1 MSLQCTII
9 RTVIKAGLFLA
20 AGLISL
26 TSWAVQWSIYHGP
39 FDQLNGAK
47 EQEKY
52 VRNISSLEI
61 EIWKIRGDYFLL
73 MGKFNDA
80 QVARLALR
88 DIQDSGYEDAF
99 LQQRSLDNGQRITKD
114 SRSEE
119 SVFISQEKTEVIAP
133 LLGPSEDEINYV
145 EEKEISPLLQKGWNE
160 LSYGNAESACQ
171 TFEKAS
177 KQARY
182 KTLAYEGWSQCLQQ
196 QGKHEEAVEKLK
208 WLVRQNYKPLKTL
221 PRLIASLEVTG
232 NLIEQYRYEQ
242 ALIKEQEKAGIGHN
256 QQIALH
262 QQALTLIQMNKA
274 DELIALIDENQSRFR
289 QCRSIEVLMDAA
301 QFFRHHTKPS
311 KSVNQERAARYY
323 GQVLDACP
331 NKWQLRV
338 SVFESLATLLSADAF
353 RQIVER
359 EMTYADQ
366 PDGYQDRIRHSCT
379 VNLMHLVYGLP
390 KASLEKDLL
399 IENVLAIEPK
409 HWGARSAQA
418 WTFYHR
424 GEYDLALDWFNKLHK
439 ERKRNKEVAQGV
451 YYSLV
456 ALNKSEAAKRFAIQ
470 NRLQKQLRE
479 SLERDLQTA
488 DDEQQPLIAKQI
500 LVLDK
505 NHGWSLS
512 ILGWHHFRQGQ
523 SNKEA
528 FKDSWD
534 FFVRL
539 TQITKYRKDKPA
551 WEGRLLAII
560 ATENWDG
567 AYREINRSPFTG
579 KEKSDW
585 EHKARQAKA
594 KSAFD
599 AGRYGEAKSQIQ
611 SFENPLTEDI
621 QLLAW
626 CHHYLGDSE
635 QALNTFVAEHQ
646 RMPSAGTAEGV
657 LIMLQNTGRYK
668 NYRTLMQRMM
678 NSSDPQ
684 YQEVA
689 GKTYIQQTPQIAA
702 QYLPAPRAGYENW
715 DSASAELHYIYS
727 EQNGSRGAD
736 KFIRRIRS
744 VWLHSPWY
752 GRWNGALVVHDE
764 HLTPGQIR
772 DDNHGRDYL
781 SGPTND
787 KWTQSHWNVQTP
799 QLRGNYAAH
808 DYRAHMIVG
817 TTAQNAPVAP
827 VPAWRL
833 AIAWDTV
840 RVDGFRIPRT
850 DSMLAYAGMVDPYYG
865 PNVSQSWGRVLDT
878 GISGSKDWSLGG
890 AHWLS
895 VFGKASELE
904 GFEVKANSERIV
916 DLAYGMTDQR
926 WGMTVTR
933 GGLISYSQH
942 AFDGDNYTHGHGGV
956 YSPNENLTLG
966 LLLNL
971 ESIPRSPLWWRLDG
985 SVSYYQTSTEAGDL
999 YPLADLPDTYGAS
1012 DGDGVAYRIAGRWHY
1027 LWGRHFKW
1035 YGAGE
1040 WTVSGGY
1047 QFWQAMLGVQ
1057 WYFEPRSSV
1066 GLPDAP
1072 MNIWDVRWS
1081 ERP

>member
-1 MSLQCTII
+1 MTSLKI
-9 RTVIKAGLFLA
+9 FLVT
-20 AGLISL
+20 LIAITYSMF
-26 TSWAVQWSIYHGP
+26 SWAVQWSIYHGP
-39 FDQLNGAK
+39 YDELDGAQ

-52 VRNISSLEI
+52 LRNISSLEI
-61 EIWKIRGDYFLL
+61 ELWKVRGEFYLL
-73 MGKFNDA
+73 MGNFEDA
-80 QVARLALR
+80 QEARIALR
-88 DIQDSGYEDAF
+88 EIQDSGFEEAF
-99 LQQRSLDNGQRITKD
+99 LQQRSLDSGRLVSKD
-114 SRSEE
+114 ARKDDTVSISLE
-119 SVFISQEKTEVIAP
+119 STQVVAPLIAP
-133 LLGPSEDEINYV
+133 NEDPPIGHV
-145 EEKEISPLLQKGWNE
+145 EEEDISPLLQQGWSE
-160 LSYGNAESACQ
+160 LSYGNLVASCK
-171 TFEKAS
+171 TFERAS
-177 KQARY
+177 QQARY
-182 KTLAYEGWSQCLQQ
+182 KAAAFEGWSQCLQRL
-196 QGKHEEAVEKLK
+196 GKHEEAIEKLE
-208 WLVRQNYKPLKTL
+208 WLVRQNYKLLKTL
-221 PRLIASLEVTG
+221 PRIIASLEVTG

-242 ALIKEQEKAGIGHN
+242 ALIKEQEKVGIDHN
-256 QQIALH
+256 RQITLH
-262 QQALTLIQMNKA
+262 QEALTLIQMNKA
-274 DELIALIDENQSRFR
+274 EELIELIENNQLRFR
-289 QCRSIEVLMDAA
+289 QCKSIEVLMDAA

-311 KSVNQERAARYY
+311 KTKNQLRAERYY
-323 GQVLDACP
+323 QQVLDECQG
-331 NKWQLRV
+331 KWQLRGV
-338 SVFESLATLLSADAF
+338 VLESLATMISARSF
-353 RQIVER
+353 RELIEK
-359 EMTYADQ
+359 ELKLENK
-366 PDGYQDRIRHSCT
+366 PDGYRQRIKKAEIA
-379 VNLMHLVYGLP
+379 NLMHLVYLLP
-390 KASLEKDLL
+390 KTSVEKDSL
-399 IENVLAIEPK
+399 ISNVLVIAPK
-409 HWGARSAQA
+409 HWGARIAQA
-418 WTFYHR
+418 WAYYHR
-424 GEYDLALDWFNKLHK
+424 NEFKLALELFSLLHK
-439 ERKRNKEVAQGV
+439 ERRRNKEAAQGV

-456 ALNKSEAAKRFAIQ
+456 ASDEKEAAKQFAIQ
-470 NRLQKQLRE
+470 NRLQKQLKE

-488 DDEQQPLIAKQI
+488 DEEQQSLIAKQI
-500 LVLDK
+500 LVLDDR
-505 NHGWSLS
+505 HGWSLT
-512 ILGWHHFRQGQ
+512 ILGWHHFRQ
-523 SNKEA
+523 SD
-528 FKDSWD
+528 FKISWD
-534 FFVRL
+534 YFVRL
-539 TQITKYRKDKPA
+539 TQIAKHRKDRSA

-560 ATENWDG
+560 GTRNWPG
-567 AYREINRSPFTG
+567 AFREIERSPFVG
-579 KEKSDW
+579 DEKSRW
-585 EHKARQAKA
+585 QHKVRQGKA
-594 KSAFD
+594 KRAFD
-599 AGRYGEAKSQIQ
+599 SEQYESAKQQI
-611 SFENPLTEDI
+611 ENFALPLTEDT

-626 CHHYLGDSE
+626 CYHYLGDSE
-635 QALNTFVAEHQ
+635 AALKVFVEEHKRQ
-646 RMPSAGTAEGV
+646 PSAGTAEGV
-657 LIMLQNTGRYK
+657 LIMLQATGRNK
-668 NYRTLMQRMM
+668 NYKTLMSRMF
-678 NSSDPQ
+678 NSADPE
-684 YQEVA
+684 YQQAA
-689 GKTYIQQTPQIAA
+689 GKAYIQQTPQIAA
-702 QYLPAPRAGYENW
+702 QFLPSPGAGYENW

-787 KWTQSHWNVQTP
+787 RWTQSHWSVQTP
-799 QLRGNYAAH
+799 QLRGNYATH

-850 DSMLAYAGMVDPYYG
+850 DSMLAYVGMVDPYYG

-916 DLAYGMTDQR
+916 DLAYGMTDKR

-999 YPLADLPDTYGAS
+999 YPLTDLPDTYGAS